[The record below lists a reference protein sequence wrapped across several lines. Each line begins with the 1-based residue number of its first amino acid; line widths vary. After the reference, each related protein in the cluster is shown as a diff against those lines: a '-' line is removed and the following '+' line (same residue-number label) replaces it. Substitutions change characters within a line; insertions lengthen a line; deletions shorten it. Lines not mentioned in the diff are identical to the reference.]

1 MSSFEA
7 GAAGARGVRGLE
19 EQRAQKRFDLGSKII
34 EQEQGKIDASRQYAK
49 EVYGVGEKEYDRIFK
64 EKYEAVGRVGTTEME
79 RKKLAQQAAL
89 KELELQQEM
98 KRKEM
103 EIEQR
108 KAEEKG
114 RMARDRVPLEQQVF
128 AGYLRK
134 AGGDVV
140 KANELM
146 REAGV
151 NERGAT
157 PTDRL
162 RAAQSILNDY
172 ESTAEEKVMARREI
186 SQIMSGSKGA
196 AAPAG
201 GGKPITKAEYDK
213 LPKGATYTAPDG
225 TQRTKG

>member
-1 MSSFEA
+1 LEA
-7 GAAGARGVRGLE
+7 
-19 EQRAQKRFDLGSKII
+19 QRAQKRFDLGAKII
-34 EQEQGKIDASRQYAK
+34 EQEQGKLDGARAYAK
-49 EVYGVGEKEYDRIFK
+49 ELYGVGEKEFDRIVK
-64 EKYEAVGRVGTTEME
+64 EKYDAVKSVDASETEK
-79 RKKLAQQAAL
+79 RKLAQQEAL
-89 KELELQQEM
+89 KTLELQQQM

-146 REAGV
+146 REAGI

-162 RAAQSILNDY
+162 RAAQSILEDY
-172 ESTAEEKVMARREI
+172 ESTAEEKLLARREI

-213 LPKGATYTAPDG
+213 LPKGATYIAPDG